1 MDDLYIVSKAS
12 FTRRGLLRGAAA
24 AAVGTAWSSARG
36 QSFPDRPISI
46 IVPAPPGG
54 TTDLAAR
61 AISDDLSKSLGV
73 SVIVQNKPGAN
84 AVVAMQQMLAAKPDG
99 YTLYMAFSGFH
110 VVSPN
115 LTKLPF
121 DPLKDVQP
129 VAMVYIAPELLAV
142 RASLEEVRTFE
153 DLVRYG
159 RANPGKLKYASAGN
173 GSIAHVGMELLKGI
187 TGLDMIH
194 VPYKGTGALMTD
206 LLGGQVDLFLGSM
219 PPFVQHLQ
227 SGKVRALLFT
237 SSKRQAAFPDV
248 PTSAELGL
256 KGFRVAS
263 WFALYTN
270 NGVPPALVDRL
281 TGEIRKVME
290 QPSFQKRAGDLG
302 AEATYMGPSDLAQY
316 ARSEYDRWN
325 EVIRSAGIKAE

>member
-1 MDDLYIVSKAS
+1 MDDGS
-12 FTRRGLLRGAAA
+12 LLRGRGSKRRTLLGAAA
-24 AAVGTAWSSARG
+24 AAAVVGTHRAARS
-36 QSFPDRPISI
+36 QSFPDRPINI
-46 IVPAPPGG
+46 LVPAPPGG

-61 AISDDLSKSLGV
+61 AIAEDLSKSLGV
-73 SVIVQNKPGAN
+73 GVVVMNKPGAN
-84 AVVAMQQMLAAKPDG
+84 AVVAMQQMLSAKPDG

-115 LTKLPF
+115 LTRLPF
-121 DPLKDVQP
+121 DPLKDLQP

-142 RASLEEVRTFE
+142 RSSLEEVRTFD
-153 DLVRYG
+153 DLLRYG
-159 RANPGKLKYASAGN
+159 KANPGRLKYASAGN

-194 VPYKGTGALMTD
+194 VPYKGTGPLMTD

-227 SGKVRALLFT
+227 SGRVRALLFT
-237 SSKRQAAFPDV
+237 SSRRQPAFPDV

-256 KGFRVAS
+256 KGFSVAS

-270 NGVPPALVDRL
+270 NGVPAPIVEKL
-281 TGEIRKVME
+281 TTEVRKVME
-290 QPSFQKRAGDLG
+290 QPAFQKRAAELG
-302 AEATYMGPSDLAQY
+302 AEATYMGPAELARYGQ
-316 ARSEYDRWN
+316 SEYERWGN
-325 EVIRSAGIKAE
+325 VIRTAGIKAE